1 MSEDKHELEKLEQ
14 SGVNADGA
22 EENVSSEP
30 IEEGVPSETL
40 KPDASVSSESSE
52 KKREASS
59 GSHVVKKNRKKKRRG
74 RKIADAILGNPLFWI
89 LAIIGALLL
98 FIAFFEHVPQFG
110 VNKVYHIFN

>member
-1 MSEDKHELEKLEQ
+1 MSEDKQALEKNGENL
-14 SGVNADGA
+14 GA
-22 EENVSSEP
+22 ESAKTVSAP
-30 IEEGVPSETL
+30 GTHI
-40 KPDASVSSESSE
+40 A
-52 KKREASS
+52 KKS
-59 GSHVVKKNRKKKRRG
+59 RKKKRKG